1 MPGMRESQLLR
12 LSALKREV
20 TSWLQH
26 WMDLSEY
33 ILPRRGR
40 FFTTDRNKGD
50 VRNKKIIDN
59 TGTLAARALASGMM
73 SGVTS
78 PARPWFRLTLPDPDM
93 ADDPGV
99 KVWLDDVQRLLLK
112 IFASSNLYNGLH
124 SLYDELGTFGTSCM
138 LLLED
143 YEDVVRAHLLPIGSY
158 YLGTDDRGEVDTV
171 YREFQMQV
179 GQVVSQF
186 TLAKCSPEIQ
196 ALYAS
201 GDQDSWIDVIHCI
214 ERNKNQ
220 KRNKQSAD
228 GMPWLSCYFEK
239 GSGNEQYL
247 SVKGFH
253 EKPFMAPRW
262 AVTGNDI
269 YGRSPGM
276 DALGDVKQL
285 QDEQKHKATAIAKK
299 VSPPMV
305 GPGSLAK
312 SPSNT
317 LPGGVTY
324 VDALQ
329 GQQGFTPAYQ
339 VNLNINELSQDIQE
353 VQHRISRAFYEDLF
367 LMLANSDRR
376 QITAREVEERH
387 EEKLLMLGPVLERL
401 QDELLD
407 PLIDR
412 VFAMALRADILPE
425 VPPQLEGIEMRVEY
439 ISIMAQAQK
448 MIGTASV
455 ERLAGF
461 AGNLA
466 AANEEV
472 LDKINFDELIDAY
485 SDMLGTPGKLV
496 RDEDAVQAIRDGR
509 AQQAQMAQQAEMMGQ
524 GAQAAKVMSETDTS
538 RDDTLLNQVM
548 GGAF

>member
-1 MPGMRESQLLR
+1 MPGMRDNQLLR
-12 LSALKREV
+12 LSALQREMY
-20 TSWLQH
+20 SWKGH
-26 WMDLSEY
+26 WIELSEH
-33 ILPRRGR
+33 IMPRKGR

-50 VRNKKIIDN
+50 QRNSKILDI
-59 TGTLAARALASGMM
+59 TGTLAARSLASGMM
-73 SGVTS
+73 SGITS
-78 PARPWFRLTLPDPDM
+78 PARPWFRLSLPDPKM
-93 ADDPGV
+93 AQEPGV
-99 KVWLDDVQRLLLK
+99 KQWLDDVQRLLLK

-124 SLYDELGTFGTSCM
+124 NLYDELGTFGTACM
-138 LLLED
+138 LILED
-143 YEDVVRAHLLPIGSY
+143 YEDVARAHILPIGSF

-179 GQVVSQF
+179 KQMVEQFGQD
-186 TLAKCSPEIQ
+186 KCSMEVQ
-196 ALYAS
+196 ALYEKGAY
-201 GDQDSWIDVIHCI
+201 DSWIDVIHCI
-214 ERNKNQ
+214 EPNNKQ
-220 KRNKQSAD
+220 KRDVQTAD
-228 GMPWLSCYFEK
+228 GKPWLSCYFEK
-239 GSGNEQYL
+239 GSRKEQYL
-247 SVKGFH
+247 SVKGFD

-262 AVTGNDI
+262 SVTGNDI

-285 QDEQKHKATAIAKK
+285 QLEQKHKATAIAKI
-299 VSPPMV
+299 VNPPMV

-312 SPSNT
+312 KPSNT

-324 VDALQ
+324 VDTMQ

-339 VNLNINELSQDIQE
+339 INLRINELQMDIQE
-353 VQHRISRAFYEDLF
+353 VQQRIQRAFYEDLF
-367 LMLANSDRR
+367 MMLANSDRR

-412 VFAMALRADILPE
+412 VFAMALRSGILPD
-425 VPPQLEGIEMRVEY
+425 VPPQLEGLEMRVEY

-466 AANEEV
+466 AANPEV
-472 LDKINFDELIDAY
+472 LDKLNFDELLESY
-485 SDMLGTPGKLV
+485 SDMLGTPAKALRQQAEV
-496 RDEDAVQAIRDGR
+496 DAMRAQR
-509 AQQAQMAQQAEMMGQ
+509 AQQAQMAQMSEMAGQ

-538 RDDTLLNQVM
+538 RNNTLLNQVM
-548 GGAF
+548 GGSF